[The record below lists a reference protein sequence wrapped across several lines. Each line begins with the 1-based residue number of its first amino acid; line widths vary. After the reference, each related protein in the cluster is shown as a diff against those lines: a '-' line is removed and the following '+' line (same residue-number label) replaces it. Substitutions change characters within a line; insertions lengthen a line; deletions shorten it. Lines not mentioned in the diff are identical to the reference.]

1 MPYSI
6 DWYIENEVVYI
17 HYSGETA
24 PDELRDSLLTII
36 KMIDG
41 SSHTLVHVIADVGD
55 VTKPISPKEALDV
68 VREVGSHP
76 RTGWNII
83 LRERSLLVKIGVAF
97 GTSIFKSRNR
107 TFDTIEEVNA
117 FLAEKDTKL
126 NWDNVNK
133 SLILLS

>member
-1 MPYSI
+1 
-6 DWYIENEVVYI
+6 
-17 HYSGETA
+17 
-24 PDELRDSLLTII
+24 
-36 KMIDG
+36 MIDG